1 MAVTLWGLTFGS
13 TSSGFVVPTY
23 AELRGAAAARIR
35 SLRGIANLRVEPGA
49 FFGNIID
56 LTVGAVDIAL
66 QGAQEAIT
74 RTIFNQATGNAL
86 DALLAGFIERVQAS
100 DSTAVV
106 YPYGLAGAAFA
117 AGTIVRT
124 SPAGP
129 AWTTDGA
136 VVIPAAP
143 AEAYA
148 VELVAFS
155 TGAYAGQAFTITVA
169 GTPITYVANAGD
181 DGASV
186 RAGLVAAINA
196 AGLTQTAYP
205 GGTSPQNTRL
215 NLLVIEKG
223 GGGPFAISVAGPAST
238 IFSFPA
244 IASAVTASEP
254 GAVLAPAGSLRY
266 CSLPANIAGVTNP
279 EDATEGLTEETDS
292 QLRAR
297 WQIVQRGM
305 GGGSP
310 DAVRAIILS
319 PVAVRG
325 GGASYCIV
333 EYNPTDVTDSAGNL
347 PHSLRVVV
355 DADAD
360 GQQVANALWR
370 AKAAGDNTNGTESYT
385 VTDAGVPPATHTIW
399 IDRLVDVFIGVE
411 IEIEVGVDWPA
422 TGSPLDQLRQDV
434 TDYIN
439 DLQPTSNGGAV
450 RVNLLPISTFPDG
463 TPRGVVNFRV
473 RVGDAASA
481 GGPFTWRDWYPDVEP
496 DADLASVILTGREK
510 AVAVITDV
518 TATIV

>member
-1 MAVTLWGLTFGS
+1 
-13 TSSGFVVPTY
+13 
-23 AELRGAAAARIR
+23 
-35 SLRGIANLRVEPGA
+35 
-49 FFGNIID
+49 
-56 LTVGAVDIAL
+56 
-66 QGAQEAIT
+66 
-74 RTIFNQATGNAL
+74 
-86 DALLAGFIERVQAS
+86 
-100 DSTAVV
+100 
-106 YPYGLAGAAFA
+106 
-117 AGTIVRT
+117 
-124 SPAGP
+124 
-129 AWTTDGA
+129 
-136 VVIPAAP
+136 
-143 AEAYA
+143 
-148 VELVAFS
+148 
-155 TGAYAGQAFTITVA
+155 
-169 GTPITYVANAGD
+169 
-181 DGASV
+181 
-186 RAGLVAAINA
+186 
-196 AGLTQTAYP
+196 
-205 GGTSPQNTRL
+205 
-215 NLLVIEKG
+215 
-223 GGGPFAISVAGPAST
+223 
-238 IFSFPA
+238 
-244 IASAVTASEP
+244 
-254 GAVLAPAGSLRY
+254 PAGSLRY

-279 EDATEGLTEETDS
+279 KDATEGLTEETDS

-347 PHSLRVVV
+347 PHSLRAVV

-439 DLQPTSNGGAV
+439 ALQPTSNGGAV